1 MLVSAGNS
9 SGEHTRRHE
18 RTIRNVLPIKAIAM
32 HLIIKS
38 NPIDKTVDI
47 DSNITAEELSAA
59 MECDSRLKVLIA
71 RAYMMSITLP
81 VKVTKA

>member
-1 MLVSAGNS
+1 
-9 SGEHTRRHE
+9 
-18 RTIRNVLPIKAIAM
+18 M

-38 NPIDKTVDI
+38 NPIDKTIDI
-47 DSNITAEELSAA
+47 DCKMTADELCAA

-81 VKVTKA
+81 VKVTKG